1 MHCPPYHSKYNPIER
16 VGHLGRTL
24 EWDVTDD
31 PESGDALGLDHDME
45 WGVSEVLQ
53 IDKTYEKGVTISDKE
68 WAQLQ
73 GTHLERSP
81 TLPK

>member
-1 MHCPPYHSKYNPIER
+1 M
-16 VGHLGRTL
+16 GHLGRTL

-45 WGVSEVLQ
+45 IGVCPEVLQ

-68 WAQLQ
+68 M
-73 GTHLERSP
+73 GTVTGTRLERSP
-81 TLPK
+81 TLPKWDVLIKPMPK